1 MVEIISKIKVLF
13 RKVCKADIVKVFSF
27 TAISTLVRMLT
38 GLISVKVVAIIIG
51 PSGIALL
58 GQLNSFASIVM
69 TGACGGI
76 NSGVTKYVAE
86 YKDSSEMTRK
96 LLSTA
101 FKITLICSFIM
112 GILMLVFHT
121 YLSNLIMNSSD
132 YGYVFVI
139 FGCTLF
145 LYALNMLLASILN
158 GFKEFKRFVS
168 VNIAGSILGLIFTLC
183 FVFTLGLK
191 GAMIS
196 AVTFQS
202 VMFFISLYMVRKLPW
217 VAKSYFSDKFDKAV
231 ARKYFRYT
239 LMTFISAATAPVS
252 QLVLRGYVISQISPV
267 EAGWWEAM
275 NRISAMYLM
284 VITSSFG
291 VYYLPRLSELTDPEE
306 LRKEMYKAYKIIMPV
321 LVIGLSLVYFLRII
335 IIKILFTDSFIPM
348 GDLFIWQLLGDLF
361 KIASWLL
368 AYLMLAKSMTKAYI
382 TTEILFTSLFV
393 VLGFLFMSFHGVIGI
408 TQAYAVNY
416 FLYFVSLVFFFRKI
430 LFKNSAT

>member
-1 MVEIISKIKVLF
+1 MLGKISNLLVKVG
-13 RKVCKADIVKVFSF
+13 RADIVKVFSL

-38 GLISVKVVAIIIG
+38 GLISVKVVATLIG

-58 GQLNSFASIVM
+58 GQLNSFTSIVM

-76 NSGVTKYVAE
+76 NSGVTKYVAQ
-86 YKDSSEMTRK
+86 YQGSSQMIRK

-101 FKITLICSFIM
+101 LTITLGCSFIA
-112 GILMLVFHT
+112 GALMLLFHN
-121 YLSNLIMNSSD
+121 YLSKLIMDSTN

-145 LYALNMLLASILN
+145 LYALNMLLASVIN
-158 GFKEFKRFVS
+158 GFKEFKKFVT
-168 VNIAGSILGLIFTLC
+168 VNILGSILGLLFTVS

-217 VAKSYFSDKFDKAV
+217 VAKSYFTEKFDKAV
-231 ARKYFRYT
+231 AKKYFRYT
-239 LMTFISAATAPVS
+239 LMTFISAATVPVS
-252 QLVLRGYVISQISPV
+252 QLVLRGYVISEISPV

-291 VYYLPRLSELTDPEE
+291 VYYLPRLSELTNPIE
-306 LRKEMYKAYKIIMPV
+306 LRKEIVKAYKVIMPV
-321 LVIGLSLVYFLRII
+321 LIVGLSLIYIMRFF
-335 IIKILFTDSFIPM
+335 IIKVLFTEAFIPM
-348 GDLFIWQLLGDLF
+348 SNLFVWQLIGDMF

-368 AYLMLAKSMTKAYI
+368 AYIMLAKSMTKAYI

-393 VLGFLFMSFHGVIGI
+393 GLGFLIMSIHGVVGL
-408 TQAYAVNY
+408 TQAYAINY
-416 FLYFVSLVFFFRKI
+416 FLYFVSLVFLFRKI
-430 LFKNSAT
+430 LFKNTAT